1 MLDLWCSILEKFVFI
16 FNEIMIILF
25 KLKVEWE
32 CFYIKLSN
40 VMVNKE
46 IYLILTLL
54 ILSVMLSYKL
64 LRYIPE
70 KYFKLP
76 PIEIGYFSLLLTY
89 ALFGSV
95 VFYSFSH
102 LLIILFAFLFLN
114 FTFLLFI
121 IDYKTGYLP
130 NVLTFPFLVV
140 GLLYQISSP
149 TGNVV
154 SAIYAVV
161 VAYIAILGLT
171 TVIEKIK
178 KQPQM
183 GRGDF
188 KLIAAC
194 AAWLGAMNLPYFLGL
209 AAALGLLHYS
219 VRYWVLPK
227 FNVTDGK
234 SYLISGDSVSVG
246 SSTVPFGPAILTSAS
261 IWLYL
266 SLIQL

>member
-1 MLDLWCSILEKFVFI
+1 MLDLWCSVLEKFVFI
-16 FNEIMIILF
+16 FNEIMILLF
-25 KLKVEWE
+25 KLKAEWS
-32 CFYIKLSN
+32 CLYVKLSN

-46 IYLILTLL
+46 IYLVL
-54 ILSVMLSYKL
+54 ILVALSVILSRKL

-70 KYFKLP
+70 KHFKLP
-76 PIEIGYFSLLLTY
+76 PMEVGYFSLLFIYSILG
-89 ALFGSV
+89 FV
-95 VFYSFSH
+95 IFYPVSH
-102 LLIILFAFLFLN
+102 FLITLFLFVFVN
-114 FTFLLFI
+114 FTVLLFI

-161 VAYIAILGLT
+161 VAYIAILALT
-171 TVIEKIK
+171 TVMEKIK

-194 AAWLGAMNLPYFLGL
+194 AAWLSVMNLPYFLGL

-219 VRYWVLPK
+219 ISYWVLPK
-227 FNVTDGK
+227 FNVADGK
-234 SYLISGDSVSVG
+234 SYLISGG
-246 SSTVPFGPAILTSAS
+246 SINMGSPTIPFGPAILTSTS

-266 SLIQL
+266 SLI

>member
-25 KLKVEWE
+25 KLKAEWG
-32 CFYIKLSN
+32 CFYVNLSN
-40 VMVNKE
+40 VMVNKK
-46 IYLILTLL
+46 IYLVL
-54 ILSVMLSYKL
+54 ILVALSVILSRKL
-64 LRYIPE
+64 LLYIPE

-76 PIEIGYFSLLLTY
+76 PIEAGYFSLLFIYSILG
-89 ALFGSV
+89 FV

-102 LLIILFAFLFLN
+102 LFIILFSFVFLN
-114 FTFLLFI
+114 FTVLLFI

-130 NVLTFPFLVV
+130 DALTFPSLFI
-140 GLLYQISSP
+140 GLLYQIGSP
-149 TGNVV
+149 AGNVV

-161 VAYIAILGLT
+161 VAYIAILALT
-171 TVIEKIK
+171 TVMEKIK

-194 AAWLGAMNLPYFLGL
+194 AAWLGMSNLPHFLGL